1 MYFHE
6 IISWFTLLS
15 STCITY
21 LLPIYFQDFCN
32 GYEFELQINRSSSE
46 LEFPFSMMSSLGNGG
61 THLSNQGLPGWLGN
75 GTSKT
80 KTQSKQMA
88 SILLCKKS
96 TSYWDE
102 RCSGNNWLNYF
113 ASWCSLNCLAL
124 PHLRLLMMS
133 ISIPAGTK
141 IITFLWA
148 VNSNS
153 MRHIKTY

>member
-1 MYFHE
+1 MDM
-6 IISWFTLLS
+6 SLN
-15 STCITY
+15 CK
-21 LLPIYFQDFCN
+21 
-32 GYEFELQINRSSSE
+32 INSSE
-46 LEFPFSMMSSLGNGG
+46 LKFPFSMSLPSLGNGS
-61 THLSNQGLPGWLGN
+61 THLSNQGLRALGRWLGY

-113 ASWCSLNCLAL
+113 ALAAM

-141 IITFLWA
+141 IITFLLA